1 MNNIEPDKTVIDIA
15 LLRDIK
21 QLMFDTGLP
30 DAKDSI
36 LYDKISALIPKPK
49 LDERYPGVGV
59 GMFVIR
65 PGIDGQFQFLLMH
78 RKNDTGWG
86 DGQWSL
92 PGGKIDWMEDAEEA
106 ARRETYEETGLVVR
120 GDLMKLGYTNDKW
133 PEHNKHYI
141 TLYFAGRASHD
152 VCRVMEPSKCDD
164 MRWVSI
170 DSIGGREDNLF
181 TGIKQIK
188 NENYMAMCSA
198 YSTRD

>member
-1 MNNIEPDKTVIDIA
+1 MNNIQPDKTVIDITI
-15 LLRDIK
+15 LKHIK
-21 QLMFDTGLP
+21 RFMFDTGLH

-36 LYDKISALIPKPK
+36 LYDQVLNLIPKAPK
-49 LDERYPGVGV
+49 VDKYPGVGV
-59 GMFVIR
+59 GMFVTR
-65 PGIDGQFQFLLMH
+65 PGITGQFEFLLMK

-120 GDLMKLGYTNDKW
+120 GSLMNLGFTNDKW
-133 PEHNKHYI
+133 PEHDKHYI

-164 MRWVSI
+164 MRWISI
-170 DSIGGREDNLF
+170 DSISNKDNLF
-181 TGIKQIK
+181 TGISQIK
-188 NENYMAMCSA
+188 SRNYMAMCSA